1 MLLRYRFLFTGGI
14 PSESCVACG
23 VNMERMITMSRED
36 KKILMEGMSQI
47 SHLYNLPSEEKKAS
61 AQTRGMST
69 EREIKDMNLLFNL
82 R

>member
-1 MLLRYRFLFTGGI
+1 
-14 PSESCVACG
+14 
-23 VNMERMITMSRED
+23 MSRED
-36 KKILMEGMSQI
+36 KKILMEGMSQV
-47 SHLYNLPSEEKKAS
+47 SHLYNLPSEEKKTS

>member
-1 MLLRYRFLFTGGI
+1 
-14 PSESCVACG
+14 
-23 VNMERMITMSRED
+23 MSRED

-47 SHLYNLPSEEKKAS
+47 SHLYNLPAEEKKAP

-69 EREIKDMNLLFNL
+69 EREIRDMNLLFHL